1 MKSMKKFLVLAF
13 TVALVIGLVACG
25 GGNQQASGGGGGGA
39 GGEDLTFVIV
49 PKVVHEWF
57 DAVTTGAV
65 AQADILSAQMGRKV
79 TIDYRAPQAG
89 DVQEQNRIMEQAAA
103 TKPHGI
109 ALDPLDWTGN
119 QAVVAEIQAQGVP
132 VIFFDA
138 RVPGSGIMGVTSDMA
153 EQARLNTAKM
163 AELLGPEGGKVAIQ
177 HGIPTASNHD
187 ERYQA
192 MKAKLAEYPQI
203 EVVEAPP
210 GMDDIAI
217 SQTGAAATIAANP
230 DLRGFLN
237 VDAAA
242 PVGQAAA
249 VEEAGKAGEIIIV
262 GAENMVQI
270 YDYIQ
275 KGTIVGGYSVP
286 AVMYGE
292 LIVTI
297 LYHINVCASGTYPI
311 EIDGGLTYIDASNV
325 QTFIDIANAMK

>member
-1 MKSMKKFLVLAF
+1 MKKLIVVVIAF
-13 TVALVIGLVACG
+13 ALVIGLAACG
-25 GGNQQASGGGGGGA
+25 GNQTASSGGGGG

-65 AQADILSAQMGRKV
+65 AQADIMSKDTGRKI

-89 DVQEQNRIMEQAAA
+89 DPQEQNRIMEQAAA
-103 TKPHGI
+103 TKPQGI

-153 EQARLNTAKM
+153 EQARLNAGKM
-163 AELLGPEGGKVAIQ
+163 VELLGPAGGKVAIQ

-192 MKAKLAEYPQI
+192 LKEYLAGQPQI

-230 DLRGFLN
+230 DLKGFLN

-297 LYHINVCASGTYPI
+297 LYHINVCASGTEPY
-311 EIDGGLTYIDASNV
+311 EIDGGLTYIDKDNV
-325 QTFIDIANAMK
+325 QTFIDIANAMN